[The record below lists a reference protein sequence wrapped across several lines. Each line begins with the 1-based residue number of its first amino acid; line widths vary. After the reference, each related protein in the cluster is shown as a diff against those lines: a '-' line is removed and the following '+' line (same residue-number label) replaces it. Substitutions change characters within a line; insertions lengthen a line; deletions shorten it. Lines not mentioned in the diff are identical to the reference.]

1 MHNQIIPHAPD
12 RNHLR
17 SQQGAV
23 MQQDVPTT
31 TCMDCKSL
39 EAGNDEPHIDCVLIG
54 INSAN
59 TLGRCI
65 ESIRTA
71 DYPQDRL
78 HIIYVDGGSSDTSIE
93 VARSYDGLQV
103 IGITPEYPS
112 PGIGRNTGWKS
123 GSSPLVQFLD
133 SDTIVDPQWFTRG
146 VDAIQHKE
154 VGAVLGMRHEL
165 HPERSFYNW
174 IGNIEWNG
182 PAGQSDCFGG
192 DVLIRREALEATG
205 GYNEELVGGEDPEL
219 SRRIIRNGWKIL
231 RLDVPMTRHDLA
243 MFKLSQYLRR
253 AYRSG
258 YGFAAVRHSEA
269 IAGSDFWRYE
279 YQKVAIKGGGFVT
292 AIALSVPLLGMGT
305 VITTSVAF
313 LVVML
318 GTILLLMP
326 RLFRISQFIR
336 VQKLNKV
343 DARRYAWHCS
353 LVVLPQLAGVL
364 RFHAGRFIG
373 RPLRNKSSKLST
385 GISGQGT

>member
-1 MHNQIIPHAPD
+1 
-12 RNHLR
+12 
-17 SQQGAV
+17 
-23 MQQDVPTT
+23 MQQDVTT
-31 TCMDCKSL
+31 TASMDCSST
-39 EAGNDEPHIDCVLIG
+39 EAGNSKPHIDCVLIG
-54 INSAN
+54 INSAK

-65 ESIRTA
+65 ESIKAA

-78 HIIYVDGGSSDTSIE
+78 HIIYVDGGSSDSSIE
-93 VARSYDGLQV
+93 VARHYDGLQV
-103 IGITPEYPS
+103 IGITPDYPS

-133 SDTIVDPQWFTRG
+133 SDTIVDPQWFARG
-146 VDAIQHKE
+146 VDAIKPGE

-258 YGFAAVRHSEA
+258 YGFAAVRHREA
-269 IAGSDFWRYE
+269 LAGSDFWRYE
-279 YQKVAIKGGGFVT
+279 YQKVTIKGGGFVT
-292 AIALSVPLLGMGT
+292 ALVLSIPLLGMGT
-305 VITTSVAF
+305 MLAASVAL
-313 LVVML
+313 LVIML

-326 RLFRISQFIR
+326 RLFKVRQFIR
-336 VQKLNKV
+336 EQKLNKV
-343 DARRYAWHCS
+343 EARRYAWHCS

-373 RPLRNKSSKLST
+373 IPLRNKSSKLST